1 MKNFL
6 QYVGIIAL
14 LLGVL
19 CLVIYKYSVQDNALL
34 ISAMVLQVLGI
45 LSFIFINKRIG

>member
-1 MKNFL
+1 MKNIL
-6 QYVGIIAL
+6 QYVGIIVL

-34 ISAMVLQVLGI
+34 IAAMVLQVVGI

>member
-6 QYVGIIAL
+6 QYVGIIVL

-19 CLVIYKYSVQDNALL
+19 CLVVYKYAVQDNALL